1 MTDPTREADPS
12 PEDSIRIHL
21 DELGR
26 GTIATPPDV
35 EDSALAPIAEP
46 ANHRCRQ
53 SQREIAQN
61 AFPAEGE

>member
-1 MTDPTREADPS
+1 MSETTIDTIPS
-12 PEDSIRIHL
+12 PEDSIRIVL

-26 GTIATPPDV
+26 GTIASEPDV

-46 ANHRCRQ
+46 CNPRCRQ

-61 AFPAEGE
+61 LFPRE